1 MQNPN
6 RHFLLIVCATA
17 VALLAAI
24 VLLSQTVLIRS
35 FERIEADSIR
45 QSVAQV
51 VKAVQ
56 ADLRPL
62 EFSNRDYA
70 QWDDAYRYMEK
81 GDKAYI
87 ESNYQKETLEN
98 LQIDLV
104 WIVDA
109 KGHDVYSAER
119 RDGDASTTS
128 PAPSAL
134 LEAFKRDVTPL
145 EQTSSLPSIRR
156 LTRLRNGIIAFSAKP
171 ILRTDLSGPAL
182 GYLVWG
188 RYLRADEVARFR
200 ETSALAVDL
209 IDLENK
215 QQIAALPAP
224 VRDWLNSRAP
234 SSTEFSLP
242 KNQNVIDGYGL
253 LKDVQGR
260 PLALV
265 TTNMRRDVL
274 MLGQRTTRSMIAV
287 VAGLII
293 AFVGIV
299 LMLGTRLGR
308 SWRAR
313 EASERR
319 YRTVIGQI
327 DESIILAEPHTGKI
341 VEANAALLRRLGWEN
356 NEILGRTIDDIFIG
370 IDEEKSPETNVELP
384 TDDEVSTS
392 LTNECRMRARNG
404 YTIDVEVT
412 RCELMFDG
420 RPLMCLVARDVSAR
434 KRAERQLLENQ
445 RKLVQ
450 LAHHDALTGLPNR
463 LYLQSRL
470 PRVLAQTMRSET
482 LLALLYIDI
491 DHFKNINDSRGH
503 GSGDALLRLVAQ
515 RLRHTV
521 AASDMVARM
530 GGDEFIVVITNLQDR
545 SGIEAL
551 AHRIMAAISAPI
563 ERDGGTFGVT
573 VSMGISVYP
582 EDCLDFEGLLKHA
595 DIALY
600 QAKDRGRNNFQ
611 VFAADMNV
619 RLMER
624 VALEQ
629 ALRRAAG
636 TDQLFLEYQPI
647 VDLPSG
653 TMVGLEALLRWQ
665 HPDLGLVPPNR
676 FIPVAEACGA
686 IVELGD
692 HVLRQVC
699 RQLGEWIKDGLPLVP
714 ISINISPR
722 QFDRSRLQD
731 TVEAI
736 AREYGVDCSLLS
748 FEITEGA
755 VMHDIEQHL
764 GTLHA
769 LRRLG
774 SRIVVDDFGTG
785 YSSLSY
791 LKHLPLDALKIDRAF
806 VRDMAT
812 DSNDAAIVTAIVSM
826 ARSLGLRT
834 VAEGVETADQLE
846 RLRTLGCD
854 AAQGFF
860 LDRPM
865 TARAARA
872 KLEQL
877 TVARRDDTL
886 RRKALR
892 LVGGSLT

>member
-1 MQNPN
+1 
-6 RHFLLIVCATA
+6 V
-17 VALLAAI
+17 
-24 VLLSQTVLIRS
+24 
-35 FERIEADSIR
+35 
-45 QSVAQV
+45 
-51 VKAVQ
+51 
-56 ADLRPL
+56 
-62 EFSNRDYA
+62 
-70 QWDDAYRYMEK
+70 
-81 GDKAYI
+81 
-87 ESNYQKETLEN
+87 
-98 LQIDLV
+98 
-104 WIVDA
+104 
-109 KGHDVYSAER
+109 
-119 RDGDASTTS
+119 
-128 PAPSAL
+128 
-134 LEAFKRDVTPL
+134 
-145 EQTSSLPSIRR
+145 
-156 LTRLRNGIIAFSAKP
+156 
-171 ILRTDLSGPAL
+171 
-182 GYLVWG
+182 
-188 RYLRADEVARFR
+188 
-200 ETSALAVDL
+200 
-209 IDLENK
+209 
-215 QQIAALPAP
+215 
-224 VRDWLNSRAP
+224 
-234 SSTEFSLP
+234 
-242 KNQNVIDGYGL
+242 
-253 LKDVQGR
+253 
-260 PLALV
+260 
-265 TTNMRRDVL
+265 
-274 MLGQRTTRSMIAV
+274 
-287 VAGLII
+287 
-293 AFVGIV
+293 
-299 LMLGTRLGR
+299 
-308 SWRAR
+308 
-313 EASERR
+313 
-319 YRTVIGQI
+319 GQI
-327 DESIILAEPHTGKI
+327 DESIILAEPHSGLI
-341 VEANAALLRRLGWEN
+341 VEANAALLRRLGWESS
-356 NEILGRTIDDIFIG
+356 EILGRSIDEIFIG
-370 IDEEKSPETNVELP
+370 IDDQSSTATDTSGELP
-384 TDDEVSTS
+384 TPEETDSHTR
-392 LTNECRMRARNG
+392 ECRMRARNG
-404 YTIDVEVT
+404 HTIDVEVT
-412 RCELMFDG
+412 RCEMLFDG

-470 PRVLAQTMRSET
+470 PRVLAQAMRTEK

-521 AASDMVARM
+521 AGTDMVARM
-530 GGDEFIVVITNLQDR
+530 GGDEFIVVITNLADR

-551 AHRIMAAISAPI
+551 AHRIMSAISAPI

-582 EDCLDFEGLLKHA
+582 EDSLDFEGLLKHA

-629 ALRRAAG
+629 ALRRAVG

-676 FIPVAEACGA
+676 FIPVAEQCGA
-686 IVELGD
+686 IIDLGD

-699 RQLGEWIKDGLPLVP
+699 RQLGEWVQDGLPLVP
-714 ISINISPR
+714 VSINISPR

-731 TVEAI
+731 TVEGL
-736 AREYGVDCSLLS
+736 AREYGVDCALLS

-791 LKHLPLDALKIDRAF
+791 LKHLPIDALKIDRAF

-834 VAEGVETADQLE
+834 VAEGVETADQMD
-846 RLRTLGCD
+846 RLATLGCD
-854 AAQGFF
+854 AAQGFY

-865 TARAARA
+865 NARAARA

-877 TVARRDDTL
+877 TIAKRDETV

>member
-17 VALLAAI
+17 VALLAA
-24 VLLSQTVLIRS
+24 VWLLSQTVLLRS
-35 FERIEADSIR
+35 FERIEADTIR
-45 QSVAQV
+45 QSVEQV
-51 VKAVQ
+51 IKAVQ

-87 ESNYQKETLEN
+87 ESNYQKETLDN

-109 KGHDVYSAER
+109 KGKDIYSAER
-119 RDGDASTTS
+119 RDDQTITTS
-128 PAPSAL
+128 PAPSKL
-134 LEAFKRDVTPL
+134 LDEFKRHIAPL
-145 EQTSSLPSIRR
+145 EKTSSLPSIRR
-156 LTRLRNGIIAFSAKP
+156 LTRLQGGIVAFSAKP

-182 GYLVWG
+182 GYLVWA
-188 RYLRADEVARFR
+188 RYLRDDEVARFR
-200 ETSALAVDL
+200 ETSTLPVEL
-209 IDLENK
+209 IDFDDQK
-215 QQIAALPAP
+215 QMDALPKP
-224 VRDWLNSRAP
+224 VRAWLDSRAP
-234 SSTEFSLP
+234 TSIEFSLP
-242 KNQNVIDGYGL
+242 ENDNLIAGYGVL
-253 LKDVQGR
+253 QDVNGK

-265 TTNMRRDVL
+265 ATNMKRDVL
-274 MLGQRTTRSMIAV
+274 RLGQRTTRSMIAV
-287 VAGLII
+287 VAGLIL

-319 YRTVIGQI
+319 YRTVVGQI
-327 DESIILAEPHTGKI
+327 DESIILAEPESGKI
-341 VEANAALLRRLGWEN
+341 VEANAALLRRLGWESS
-356 NEILGRTIDDIFIG
+356 EILGRTIDEIFIG
-370 IDEEKSPETNVELP
+370 ISDEKVQDTSTELQ
-384 TDDEVSTS
+384 TEDEADS
-392 LTNECRMRARNG
+392 LTHECRMRARNG
-404 YTIDVEVT
+404 HTIDVEVT
-412 RCELMFDG
+412 RCELVFDG
-420 RPLMCLVARDVSAR
+420 RPLVCLVARDVSAR

-470 PRVLAQTMRSET
+470 PRVLAQAMRT
-482 LLALLYIDI
+482 DKLLALLYIDI

-521 AASDMVARM
+521 SATDMVARM
-530 GGDEFIVVITNLQDR
+530 GGDEFIVVITNLPDR
-545 SGIEAL
+545 SSIEAL
-551 AHRIMAAISAPI
+551 AHRIMSAISAPI
-563 ERDGGTFGVT
+563 EREGGTFGVT

-582 EDCLDFEGLLKHA
+582 EDSLDFEGLLKHA

-629 ALRRAAG
+629 AMRRAVG
-636 TDQLFLEYQPI
+636 TEQLFVEYQPI
-647 VDLPSG
+647 VDLPGG
-653 TMVGLEALLRWQ
+653 TLVGLEALLRWQ
-665 HPDLGLVPPNR
+665 HPDLGLVPPAR

-686 IVELGD
+686 IVEIGD

-699 RQLGEWIKDGLPLVP
+699 RQLGEWVKDGLPLVP

-731 TVEAI
+731 TVEAL
-736 AREYGVDCSLLS
+736 AREHGVDTALLS

-755 VMHDIEQHL
+755 VMHNIEQHL

-791 LKHLPLDALKIDRAF
+791 LKHLPIDALKIDRAF

-834 VAEGVETADQLE
+834 VAEGVETADQLD
-846 RLRTLGCD
+846 RLTTLGCD
-854 AAQGFF
+854 AAQGYY

-865 TARAARA
+865 SARAARA

-877 TVARRDDTL
+877 TVAKRDDTV

>member
-1 MQNPN
+1 
-6 RHFLLIVCATA
+6 
-17 VALLAAI
+17 
-24 VLLSQTVLIRS
+24 
-35 FERIEADSIR
+35 
-45 QSVAQV
+45 
-51 VKAVQ
+51 
-56 ADLRPL
+56 
-62 EFSNRDYA
+62 
-70 QWDDAYRYMEK
+70 
-81 GDKAYI
+81 
-87 ESNYQKETLEN
+87 
-98 LQIDLV
+98 
-104 WIVDA
+104 
-109 KGHDVYSAER
+109 
-119 RDGDASTTS
+119 
-128 PAPSAL
+128 
-134 LEAFKRDVTPL
+134 
-145 EQTSSLPSIRR
+145 
-156 LTRLRNGIIAFSAKP
+156 
-171 ILRTDLSGPAL
+171 
-182 GYLVWG
+182 
-188 RYLRADEVARFR
+188 
-200 ETSALAVDL
+200 
-209 IDLENK
+209 
-215 QQIAALPAP
+215 
-224 VRDWLNSRAP
+224 
-234 SSTEFSLP
+234 
-242 KNQNVIDGYGL
+242 
-253 LKDVQGR
+253 
-260 PLALV
+260 
-265 TTNMRRDVL
+265 
-274 MLGQRTTRSMIAV
+274 
-287 VAGLII
+287 
-293 AFVGIV
+293 
-299 LMLGTRLGR
+299 
-308 SWRAR
+308 
-313 EASERR
+313 
-319 YRTVIGQI
+319 
-327 DESIILAEPHTGKI
+327 
-341 VEANAALLRRLGWEN
+341 
-356 NEILGRTIDDIFIG
+356 
-370 IDEEKSPETNVELP
+370 
-384 TDDEVSTS
+384 
-392 LTNECRMRARNG
+392 
-404 YTIDVEVT
+404 VEVT

-420 RPLMCLVARDVSAR
+420 RPLMCLVARDVSSR

-470 PRVLAQTMRSET
+470 PRVLAQAMRT
-482 LLALLYIDI
+482 DKLLALLYIDI

-521 AASDMVARM
+521 AATDMVARM
-530 GGDEFIVVITNLQDR
+530 GGDEFIVVISNLQDR
-545 SGIEAL
+545 GGIEAL
-551 AHRIMAAISAPI
+551 AHRIMSAISAPI
-563 ERDGGTFGVT
+563 EREGGTFSVT

-582 EDCLDFEGLLKHA
+582 EDSLDFEGLLKHA

-629 ALRRAAG
+629 AMRRAVG
-636 TDQLFLEYQPI
+636 TDQLFVEYQPI
-647 VDLPSG
+647 VDLPGG

-665 HPDLGLVPPNR
+665 HPDLGLVPPAR

-686 IVELGD
+686 IVEIGD

-699 RQLGEWIKDGLPLVP
+699 RQLGEWVKAGLPLVP

-731 TVEAI
+731 TVEAM
-736 AREYGVDCSLLS
+736 AREYGVDAALLS

-755 VMHDIEQHL
+755 VMHNIEQHL

-791 LKHLPLDALKIDRAF
+791 LKHLPIDALKIDRAF

-834 VAEGVETADQLE
+834 VAEGVETADQLD
-846 RLRTLGCD
+846 RLTTLGCD
-854 AAQGFF
+854 AAQGFY

-865 TARAARA
+865 SARAARV

-877 TVARRDDTL
+877 TVAKRDDTV

>member
-1 MQNPN
+1 MQNPTKS
-6 RHFLLIVCATA
+6 FLLIVCVTA
-17 VALLAAI
+17 SVLLAAV

-35 FERIEADSIR
+35 FERIESDAIR
-45 QSVAQV
+45 QSTAQV

-56 ADLRPL
+56 ADLTPF

-70 QWDDAYRYMEK
+70 QWDDAYRFMEK
-81 GDKAYI
+81 GDRSYI
-87 ESNYQKETLEN
+87 DSNYQKETLDN
-98 LQIDLV
+98 LQVDLV

-109 KGHDVYSAER
+109 KGKDVYSAER
-119 RDGDASTTS
+119 RDGETSTTS
-128 PAPSAL
+128 PAPAGLLDELKRKITPLDHTSAL
-134 LEAFKRDVTPL
+134 PAV
-145 EQTSSLPSIRR
+145 RR
-156 LTRLRNGIIAFSAKP
+156 LTRLHSGIIAFSAKP

-188 RYLRADEVARFR
+188 RFLRDDEVARFR
-200 ETSALAVDL
+200 ETSQLAVEL
-209 IDLENK
+209 IDLENSAHTR
-215 QQIAALPAP
+215 QLPHP
-224 VRDWLNSRAP
+224 VRGWLESRAP
-234 SSTEFSLP
+234 ASTQFSLP
-242 KNQNVIDGYGL
+242 RDGKIIEGYAL
-253 LKDVQGR
+253 LQDVDGR
-260 PLALV
+260 PLALLG
-265 TTNMRRDVL
+265 TNMKREVL
-274 MLGQRTTRSMIAV
+274 QLGIRTTRTMMAV
-287 VAGLII
+287 VAGLILV
-293 AFVGIV
+293 FVAIV
-299 LMLGTRLGR
+299 LFLCARLAR
-308 SWRAR
+308 SWRLR

-319 YRTVIGQI
+319 YRTVVGQI
-327 DESIILAEPHTGKI
+327 DESIILAEPVTGRI
-341 VEANAALLRRLGWEN
+341 VEANAALLRRLGWEAS
-356 NEILGRTIDDIFIG
+356 EVLGRSIDDIFIG
-370 IDEEKSPETNVELP
+370 MDEQPGLDPTGEIASEPE
-384 TDDEVSTS
+384 DDGATH
-392 LTNECRMRARNG
+392 ECRMRARNG
-404 YTIDVEVT
+404 HTIDVEVT

-420 RPLMCLVARDVSAR
+420 RPLTCLVARDVSAR

-470 PRVLAQTMRSET
+470 PRVLAHAMRSDN

-521 AASDMVARM
+521 AQTDMVARM
-530 GGDEFIVVITNLQDR
+530 GGDEFIVVVTNLKDR
-545 SGIEAL
+545 GDIESL
-551 AHRIMAAISAPI
+551 AHRIMSSISAPI

-582 EDCLDFEGLLKHA
+582 EDSLDFEGLLKHA

-629 ALRRAAG
+629 ALRRAVG
-636 TDQLFLEYQPI
+636 TEQLFLEYQPI

-676 FIPVAEACGA
+676 FIPVAEQCGA
-686 IVELGD
+686 IIDLGD

-714 ISINISPR
+714 VSINISPR
-722 QFDRSRLQD
+722 QFDRQRLQD
-731 TVEAI
+731 TVEAMT
-736 AREYGVDCSLLS
+736 REYGVDTALLS

-755 VMHDIEQHL
+755 VMHDIDQHL

-769 LRRLG
+769 IRRLG
-774 SRIVVDDFGTG
+774 ARIVVDDFGTG

-791 LKHLPLDALKIDRAF
+791 LKHLPIDALKIDRAF

-834 VAEGVETADQLE
+834 VAEGVETADQLD
-846 RLRTLGCD
+846 RLTSLGCD
-854 AAQGFF
+854 AAQGFY

-865 TARAARA
+865 TARAARS

-877 TVARRDDTL
+877 GIAKRDDTV

-892 LVGGSLT
+892 LVSGSLT